1 MSIDTRGPE
10 FSQHAALFALPKTLI
25 GGTQAMRQAGT
36 RYLPKGQAEAQA
48 DYDYRLAHT
57 FLIDSYVRTLNYLT
71 GQVFSRDPEIED
83 PSPEFEAFAED
94 VDKRGNNLAVWAQQ
108 AFRAGVHAGVTFI
121 LVDYSKVQ
129 TREGAFGTEYYDAAS
144 DTWKPRTVAA
154 REANGW
160 GPYLVNIA
168 ADDVIDAWWEMV
180 GGKPVLTHFRFFES
194 VEVQKDEW
202 TRESVQQIRVLTPGA
217 WQTFRRAKGT
227 DGKEQWMPHESG
239 TTTMKEIL
247 VAVFAPGERI
257 GMSTARPAL
266 EGLAELCAQHWQAS
280 SGHRGM
286 MDWLRR
292 PIMFG
297 KAMSQED
304 GFTLP
309 AAPGLGL
316 HSSDPNADLKAVN
329 VVPPES
335 VTVSASDLKDLET
348 QMGLYGLRLMAPKSG
363 NVTAFQVRREASES
377 DSTLTRWALAFQDAL
392 EQALVYVGMWL
403 EQEPPSVS
411 VNTEFDVML
420 DDIESNTLM
429 AAVQAGIIPRQL
441 AFDEIK
447 RRGLVRSE
455 MDWEEAQAMMEND
468 ARSSRLAAPAS
479 AAALASGLLG
489 QPGTQE

>member
-1 MSIDTRGPE
+1 MSIDTIGPE
-10 FSQHAALFALPKTLI
+10 FAQHAVLFALPKTLI

-48 DYDYRLAHT
+48 DYDYRIAHT

-71 GQVFSRDPEIED
+71 GQVFLRDPEIED
-83 PSPEFEAFAED
+83 PSPEFARFAED
-94 VDKRGNNLAVWAQQ
+94 VDKRGNNLAVWSQQ
-108 AFRAGVHAGVTFI
+108 AFRAGLHAGVTFI

-129 TREGAFGTEYYDAAS
+129 TREGTFGTEYYDAES

-160 GPYLVNIA
+160 GPYLVNIS
-168 ADDVIDAWWEMV
+168 ADDVIDAWEEPIPGMEGV
-180 GGKPVLTHFRFFES
+180 EHFRFFES
-194 VEVQKDEW
+194 VDVQKDEW
-202 TRESVQQIRVLTPGA
+202 TREQVQQIRVLTPGE
-217 WQTFRRAKGT
+217 WKTYRKAKDT
-227 DGKEQWMPHESG
+227 QGKEQWAPFESG
-239 TTTMKEIL
+239 TTTMKEIPL
-247 VAVFAPGERI
+247 VIFAPGERI
-257 GMSTARPAL
+257 GRFAARPAL

-297 KAMSQED
+297 KAMSHED

-403 EQEPPSVS
+403 EQEPPSVT

-429 AAVQAGIIPRQL
+429 AAVQAGIIPKQL

-455 MDWEEAQAMMEND
+455 MDWEEAQAMMEQD
-468 ARSSRLAAPAS
+468 ARSSRLAAPTS
-479 AAALASGLLG
+479 AVSIASGLLG
-489 QPGTQE
+489 PTGAQG

>member
-10 FSQHAALFALPKTLI
+10 FAQHADLFALPKTLI

-36 RYLPKGQAEAQA
+36 TYLPKGQAEAQA

-57 FLIDSYVRTLNYLT
+57 FLVSTYVRTLNYLA
-71 GQVFSRDPEIED
+71 GQVFSRDPEMED
-83 PSPEFEAFAED
+83 PSPEFARFAED
-94 VDKRGNNLAVWAQQ
+94 VDKRGNNLAVWAHQ

-121 LVDYSKVQ
+121 LADYSKVQ
-129 TREGAFGTEYYDAAS
+129 TRDGTFGTEYYDAET

-154 REANGW
+154 RKANGW

-180 GGKPVLTHFRFFES
+180 GGKPTLVHFRFFEG

-202 TRESVQQIRVLTPGA
+202 TREQVQQIRVLTPGA
-217 WQTFRRAKGT
+217 WQTYRKAKDAG
-227 DGKEQWMPHESG
+227 GKESWQPYESG
-239 TTTMKEIL
+239 TTTMQEIP
-247 VAVFAPGERI
+247 VAIFAPGEKI

-297 KAMSQED
+297 KAMSHED
-304 GFTLP
+304 GFILP

-316 HSSDPNADLKAVN
+316 HSSDKDADLKAVN

-335 VTVSASDLKDLET
+335 VTVSAADIKDIET
-348 QMGLYGLRLMAPKSG
+348 QMGLYGLRLMTPKSG
-363 NVTAFQVRREASES
+363 VVTAFQIRREAAES
-377 DSTLTRWALAFQDAL
+377 DSTLTMWALAFQDAL
-392 EQALVYVGMWL
+392 EQAFVFVGKWMD
-403 EQEPPSVS
+403 QEPPSVS
-411 VNTEFDVML
+411 ISTEFGVML

-429 AAVQAGIIPRQL
+429 AAVQAGIIPKKL

-447 RRGLVRSE
+447 RRGLVRSD
-455 MDWEEAQAMMEND
+455 MDWEEAQAMMEQD

-489 QPGTQE
+489 QTSTQE

>member
-10 FSQHAALFALPKTLI
+10 FAQHAGLFALPQTLI

-36 RYLPKGQAEAQA
+36 RYLPKGQAEAQD

-71 GQVFSRDPEIED
+71 GQVFSRDPEIEN
-83 PSPEFEAFAED
+83 PTAEFEAFAED
-94 VDKRGNNLAVWAQQ
+94 VDKRGSNLAVWGQQ
-108 AFRAGVHAGVTFI
+108 AFRAGLHAGVTFI
-121 LVDYSKVQ
+121 LADYSKVK
-129 TREGAFGTEYYDAAS
+129 TREGAFGVEYYDEQ
-144 DTWKPRTVAA
+144 DETWKPRTVAA
-154 REANGW
+154 RQAKGW

-168 ADDVIDAWWEMV
+168 AADVIDAWWEMV
-180 GGKPVLTHFRFFES
+180 GGKPVLVHFRFFES

-202 TRESVQQIRVLTPGA
+202 TREQVQQIRVLTPGA
-217 WQTFRRAKGT
+217 WQTYRKAKDT
-227 DGKEQWMPHESG
+227 QGKEAWAPYESG
-239 TTTMKEIL
+239 TSTLQEIP

-266 EGLAELCAQHWQAS
+266 EGLAELCEQHWQAS

-292 PIMFG
+292 PILFG
-297 KAMSQED
+297 KVMSYED

-309 AAPGLGL
+309 AAPGMGL
-316 HSSDPNADLKAVN
+316 HASDPNADLKPVN
-329 VVPPES
+329 VVPPEA
-335 VTVSASDLKDLET
+335 VTVSATDLKELET
-348 QMGLYGLRLMAPKSG
+348 AMGLYGLRLMAPKTG
-363 NVTAFQVRREASES
+363 QVTAFQVRREASES

-403 EQEPPSVS
+403 GQEPPSVS
-411 VNTEFDVML
+411 INTEFDVML

-429 AAVQAGIIPRQL
+429 AAVQAGILPKQL
-441 AFDEIK
+441 AYEELK

-455 MDWEEAQAMMEND
+455 MDWEEAQAMMEQD
-468 ARSSRLAAPAS
+468 ARSARLAQPTS
-479 AAALASGLLG
+479 AASIASGLLG
-489 QPGTQE
+489 QTAAQG

>member
-10 FSQHAALFALPKTLI
+10 FAQHAELFALPKTLI

-57 FLIDSYVRTLNYLT
+57 FLIDAYVRTLNYLT
-71 GQVFSRDPEIED
+71 GQVFSRDPEMEA
-83 PSPEFEAFAED
+83 PSPEFARFAED

-108 AFRAGVHAGVTFI
+108 AFRAGLHAGVTFI

-129 TREGAFGTEYYDAAS
+129 TREGAFGVEYYDEQE

-154 REANGW
+154 RDENGW

-180 GGKPVLTHFRFFES
+180 GSKPVLVHFRFFES

-202 TRESVQQIRVLTPGA
+202 TREQVQQIRVLTPGA
-217 WQTFRRAKGT
+217 WQIYRKAK
-227 DGKEQWMPHESG
+227 DAQGKESWTLYESG
-239 TTTMKEIL
+239 TTTLKEIPL
-247 VAVFAPGERI
+247 VIFAPGERI

-266 EGLAELCAQHWQAS
+266 EGLAELCEQHWQAS

-292 PIMFG
+292 PILFG
-297 KAMSQED
+297 KAMSHED

-309 AAPGLGL
+309 AAPGMGL
-316 HSSDPNADLKAVN
+316 HAFDPNADLKPVN
-329 VVPPES
+329 VVPPEA
-335 VTVSASDLKDLET
+335 VTVSAADLKDLET

-363 NVTAFQVRREASES
+363 AVTAFQVRREVLES

-411 VNTEFDVML
+411 INTEFDVML
-420 DDIESNTLM
+420 DDIEASTLM
-429 AAVQAGIIPRQL
+429 AAVQAGILPKSL
-441 AFDEIK
+441 VFDELK
-447 RRGLVRSE
+447 RRGLVRSD
-455 MDWEEAQAMMEND
+455 MDWQEAQAMMEQDN
-468 ARSSRLAAPAS
+468 RAS
-479 AAALASGLLG
+479 ALALPVSAASIASGLLG
-489 QPGTQE
+489 QVGP

>member
-57 FLIDSYVRTLNYLT
+57 FLIDAYIRTLNYLT
-71 GQVFSRDPEIED
+71 GQVFSRDPEMED
-83 PSPEFEAFAED
+83 PSPEFARFAED
-94 VDKRGNNLAVWAQQ
+94 VDKRGNNLAVWGQQ
-108 AFRAGVHAGVTFI
+108 TFRAGLHAGVTFI

-129 TREGAFGTEYYDAAS
+129 TREGAFGIEYYDAAS

-180 GGKPVLTHFRFFES
+180 GGKPTLTHFRFFES

-202 TRESVQQIRVLTPGA
+202 TREQVQQIRVLTPGA
-217 WQTFRRAKGT
+217 WKTYRKAKDT
-227 DGKEQWMPHESG
+227 QGKESWTEYESG
-239 TTTMKEIL
+239 TTTMQEIP
-247 VAVFAPGERI
+247 VAIFAPGEKI
-257 GMSTARPAL
+257 GMSMARPAL

-292 PIMFG
+292 PILFG
-297 KAMSQED
+297 KAMSPED

-309 AAPGLGL
+309 AAPGMGL
-316 HSSDPNADLKAVN
+316 HASDPNADLKPVN
-329 VVPPES
+329 VVPPEA
-335 VTVSASDLKDLET
+335 VTVSAADLKDLET

-363 NVTAFQVRREASES
+363 AVTAFQVRREVLES
-377 DSTLTRWALAFQDAL
+377 DSILTRWALAFQDAL

-411 VNTEFDVML
+411 INTEFDVML
-420 DDIESNTLM
+420 DDIESGTLM
-429 AAVQAGIIPRQL
+429 AAVDKGILPKSL
-441 AFDEIK
+441 VFDELK
-447 RRGLVRSE
+447 RRGLVRSD
-455 MDWEEAQAMMEND
+455 MDWQEAQAMMEQDNR
-468 ARSSRLAAPAS
+468 ASALALPAS
-479 AAALASGLLG
+479 AASIASGLLG
-489 QPGTQE
+489 QVGP

>member
-1 MSIDTRGPE
+1 MSIETRGPE

-71 GQVFSRDPEIED
+71 GQVFSRDPEMED
-83 PSPEFEAFAED
+83 PSPEFERFAED

-108 AFRAGVHAGVTFI
+108 TFRAGVHAGVTFI
-121 LVDYSKVQ
+121 LADYSNVQ
-129 TREGAFGTEYYDAAS
+129 TREGVFGTEYYDAQT

-154 REANGW
+154 REVNGW

-180 GGKPVLTHFRFFES
+180 GGKPTLVHFRFFES

-202 TRESVQQIRVLTPGA
+202 TRESIQQIRVLTPGA
-217 WQTFRRAKGT
+217 WQTYRKAKDT
-227 DGKEQWMPHESG
+227 QGKEAWAPYESG
-239 TTTMKEIL
+239 TTTLTEIP

-297 KAMSQED
+297 KAMSHEE

-335 VTVSASDLKDLET
+335 VTVSAADLKDLET

-363 NVTAFQVRREASES
+363 AVTAFQVRREASES

-403 EQEPPSVS
+403 EQEPTSVT

-429 AAVQAGIIPRQL
+429 AAVQAGIIPKQL

-455 MDWEEAQAMMEND
+455 MDWEEAQAMMEQD
-468 ARSSRLAAPAS
+468 ARANRLAAPAS

-489 QPGTQE
+489 QTGTQG

>member
-10 FSQHAALFALPKTLI
+10 FAQHSTLFALLKTLI

-57 FLIDSYVRTLNYLT
+57 FLSDSYVRTLNYLT
-71 GQVFSRDPEIED
+71 GQVFGRDPKIED

-94 VDKRGNNLAVWAQQ
+94 VDKRGNNLAVWSQQ
-108 AFRAGVHAGVTFI
+108 VFRSGIHAGVTFI
-121 LVDYSKVQ
+121 LADYSKVK
-129 TREGAFGTEYYDAAS
+129 TREGVFGTEYFDEQS
-144 DTWKPRTVAA
+144 ETWKPRTVAA
-154 REANGW
+154 RQAHGW
-160 GPYLVNIA
+160 GPYLVHVPA
-168 ADDVIDAWWEMV
+168 SDVIDAWWEIV
-180 GGKPVLTHFRFFES
+180 NGRPTLTHFRFFES
-194 VEVQKDEW
+194 VDAQKDEW
-202 TRESVQQIRVLTPGA
+202 TRENIRQIRVLTPGA
-217 WQTFRRAKGT
+217 WQTFREAKT
-227 DGKEQWMPHESG
+227 ENGKHGWAEHESG
-239 TTTMKEIL
+239 TTTLTEIP
-247 VAVFAPGERI
+247 VAIFAPGERI
-257 GMSTARPAL
+257 GMSTARPAM

-297 KAMSQED
+297 KAMSHED

-335 VTVSASDLKDLET
+335 VTVSAADLSALET

-363 NVTAFQVRREASES
+363 AVTAFQVRREASES

-392 EQALVYVGMWL
+392 EQALVFVGKWMD
-403 EQEPPSVS
+403 QEAPSVS

-429 AAVQAGIIPRQL
+429 AAVQAGIIPKQL

-447 RRGLVRSE
+447 RRGLVRSG
-455 MDWEEAQAMMEND
+455 MDWEEAQAMMEQD
-468 ARSSRLAAPAS
+468 ARANRLAQPTS
-479 AAALASGLLG
+479 AASIASGILG
-489 QPGTQE
+489 QTGTQG

>member
-57 FLIDSYVRTLNYLT
+57 FLIDAYIRTLNYLT
-71 GQVFSRDPEIED
+71 GQVFSRDPEMED
-83 PSPEFEAFAED
+83 PSPEFARFAED
-94 VDKRGNNLAVWAQQ
+94 VDKRGNNLAVWGQQ
-108 AFRAGVHAGVTFI
+108 TFRAGLHAGVTFI

-129 TREGAFGTEYYDAAS
+129 TREGAFGIEYYDAAS

-180 GGKPVLTHFRFFES
+180 GGKPTLTHFRFFES

-202 TRESVQQIRVLTPGA
+202 TREQVQQIRVLTPGA
-217 WQTFRRAKGT
+217 WKTYRKAKDT
-227 DGKEQWMPHESG
+227 QGKESWTEYESG
-239 TTTMKEIL
+239 TTTLKEIPL
-247 VAVFAPGERI
+247 VIFAPGERI
-257 GMSTARPAL
+257 GMSMARPAL

-292 PIMFG
+292 PILFG
-297 KAMSQED
+297 KAMSHED

-309 AAPGLGL
+309 AAPGMGL
-316 HSSDPNADLKAVN
+316 HASDPNADLKPVN
-329 VVPPES
+329 VVPPEA
-335 VTVSASDLKDLET
+335 VTVSAADLKDLET

-363 NVTAFQVRREASES
+363 AVTAFQVRREVLES
-377 DSTLTRWALAFQDAL
+377 DSILTRWALAFQDAL

-411 VNTEFDVML
+411 INTEFDVML
-420 DDIESNTLM
+420 DDIESGTLM
-429 AAVQAGIIPRQL
+429 AAVDKGILPKSL
-441 AFDEIK
+441 VFDELK
-447 RRGLVRSE
+447 RRGLVRSD
-455 MDWEEAQAMMEND
+455 MDWQEAQAMMEQD
-468 ARSSRLAAPAS
+468 ARANRLVQPQS

-489 QPGTQE
+489 QVGP

>member
-10 FSQHAALFALPKTLI
+10 FAQHSTLFALPKTLI

-71 GQVFSRDPEIED
+71 GQVFSRDPEMEN
-83 PSPEFEAFAED
+83 PSPEFERFAED
-94 VDKRGNNLAVWAQQ
+94 VDKRGNNLAVWSQQ

-129 TREGAFGTEYYDAAS
+129 TREGVFGTEYYDEQS
-144 DTWKPRTVAA
+144 ETWKPRTVAA

-180 GGKPVLTHFRFFES
+180 GGKPVLVHFRFFES

-202 TRESVQQIRVLTPGA
+202 TREQVQQIRVLTPGA
-217 WQTFRRAKGT
+217 WQTYRKAKGT
-227 DGKEQWMPHESG
+227 DGKERWAPFESG

-247 VAVFAPGERI
+247 VAVFAPGEKI

-297 KAMSQED
+297 KAMSHED

-335 VTVSASDLKDLET
+335 VTVSAADLSALET

-363 NVTAFQVRREASES
+363 AVTAFQVRREASES

-392 EQALVYVGMWL
+392 EQALVFVGKWMD
-403 EQEPPSVS
+403 QEPPSVS
-411 VNTEFDVML
+411 INTEFDTML
-420 DDIESNTLM
+420 DDTEANILMQAVDRRILPKELVFNELKKRSTITSDVDWKDAQMQIEADGFVSAIAQPVPAQQIAEARLGPK
-429 AAVQAGIIPRQL
+429 QAQG
-441 AFDEIK
+441 
-447 RRGLVRSE
+447 
-455 MDWEEAQAMMEND
+455 
-468 ARSSRLAAPAS
+468 
-479 AAALASGLLG
+479 
-489 QPGTQE
+489 

>member
-10 FSQHAALFALPKTLI
+10 FGQHAALFALPKTLI

-71 GQVFSRDPEIED
+71 GQVFSRDPEMED
-83 PSPEFEAFAED
+83 PSPEFERFAED
-94 VDKRGNNLAVWAQQ
+94 VDKCGNNLAVWAQQ
-108 AFRAGVHAGVTFI
+108 TFRAGVHAGVTFI
-121 LVDYSKVQ
+121 LVDYSKVK
-129 TREGAFGTEYYDAAS
+129 TRDGAFGVEYHDEQT

-154 REANGW
+154 RETNGW

-180 GGKPVLTHFRFFES
+180 GGKPTLTHFRFFES

-217 WQTFRRAKGT
+217 WQTFRKAKDAG
-227 DGKEQWMPHESG
+227 GKESWQPYESG

-257 GMSTARPAL
+257 GMATARPAL
-266 EGLAELCAQHWQAS
+266 EGLAELVQKHWIRS
-280 SGHRGM
+280 SGYERQI
-286 MDWLRR
+286 DWLQR
-292 PIMFG
+292 
-297 KAMSQED
+297 
-304 GFTLP
+304 GFVFAKCLSHEEGFALP
-309 AAPGLGL
+309 VAPGCGV
-316 HSSDPNADLKAVN
+316 HSTDQNADIRAINVIDPNAAVVCGESLK
-329 VVPPES
+329 E
-335 VTVSASDLKDLET
+335 LET

-363 NVTAFQVRREASES
+363 AVTAFQVRREASES

-392 EQALVYVGMWL
+392 ERALVFVGKWMD
-403 EQEPPSVS
+403 QEPPSVS

-429 AAVQAGIIPRQL
+429 AAVQAGIIPKQL

-455 MDWEEAQAMMEND
+455 MDWEEAQAMMEQD
-468 ARSSRLAAPAS
+468 ARANRLAQPQS

-489 QPGTQE
+489 QTGTQG